1 MWTYIAHQPPQLSR
15 FLYSRLLQ
23 ALPGKTDQYRMAG
36 IRRIE
41 SLFPDADVS
50 KARLSS
56 VLILLYPANGYIS
69 TILIRRPV
77 YDGVHSGQLAFPGGR
92 KEESDKDMVET
103 ALRESFEETGIKKE
117 DVVVIG
123 KLTDLFIPPSN
134 SLVSPVVGYC
144 TNKPEFIP
152 DSFEVDEI
160 IEIPLYQ
167 FLLPE
172 VNTKRFVNAGYWNAE
187 VPCFYIQNQTI
198 WGATA
203 MILSEFLE
211 ILSEFDPYS
220 TTME

>member
-1 MWTYIAHQPPQLSR
+1 MSTYYSHQLPELSR
-15 FLYSRLLQ
+15 FLNSRLLQ
-23 ALPGKTDQYRMAG
+23 PLPGRTAQYRMAG

-69 TILIRRPV
+69 TVLIRRPV
-77 YDGVHSGQLAFPGGR
+77 YEGVHSGQLAFPGGR
-92 KEESDKDMVET
+92 KEESDKDLIET
-103 ALRESFEETGIKKE
+103 ALRESFEEAGIKKE
-117 DVVVIG
+117 EVDVIG

-134 SLVSPVVGYC
+134 FLVSPIVGYSRSR
-144 TNKPEFIP
+144 PLFVP
-152 DSFEVDEI
+152 DPQEVDEI
-160 IEIPLYQ
+160 IEVPLED
-167 FLLPE
+167 LMKPE
-172 VNTKRFVNAGYWNAE
+172 VNTRKTVSAGDWSAE
-187 VPCFYIQNQTI
+187 VPCFYLQNQVI